1 MRFFKFFIIVNI
13 ILYLGSC
20 HLDEKIAIDIDYN
33 TEATIPS
40 IIGIDLPFEI
50 PIPAISTNI
59 NSKLESVNSKKEY
72 LHTAKLQE
80 LTISAL
86 NPEDQ
91 SFNFLKKIEVY
102 IKADGLDEVK
112 IAEKQV
118 IPEDIGNELDLDV
131 NKDQDLSE
139 YIKKDKFNL
148 RVKATSRKVLL
159 HSVKVNIYTELEITT
174 DIF

>member
-1 MRFFKFFIIVNI
+1 MKFIKYLFIGTILIFFS
-13 ILYLGSC
+13 SC
-20 HLDEKIAIDIDYN
+20 HLNEKISFNIDYN
-33 TEATIPS
+33 SEATIPS

-59 NSKLESVNSKKEY
+59 NSKLESKNSKKD
-72 LHTAKLQE
+72 LLNTAKLQE

-86 NPEDQ
+86 NPKDQ
-91 SFNFLKKIEVY
+91 SFNFVKSIEVY

-112 IAEKQV
+112 IAEKHD
-118 IPEDIGNELDLDV
+118 IPDNIGNELILDV
-131 NKDQDLSE
+131 NKDQDLSG

-159 HSVKVNIYTELEITT
+159 HSVKVNIYTLLEVTT
-174 DIF
+174 NIF